1 MHSLRHALVLAALAI
16 IPLLGLIC
24 ADTATTPKT
33 PATNTTQA
41 KRKSSTSTKSKSATA
56 ARKTTGATRKT
67 GSTKK
72 GPSTAASRQARSR
85 QLQPTPERYKEI
97 QQALASKGYLSGEPS
112 GTWNQ
117 ESTDAMRRFQ
127 QDQNITASGKI
138 DSLSLIALGLGPKR
152 GPAPIPPGHAE
163 PKPEI
168 PPQPPAN
175 KLIPGT

>member
-1 MHSLRHALVLAALAI
+1 MHSLQHALAFAALAVV
-16 IPLLGLIC
+16 PLGLIV
-24 ADTATTPKT
+24 AETATTTKNT
-33 PATNTTQA
+33 EAKKKSTTAT
-41 KRKSSTSTKSKSATA
+41 KRKSATA
-56 ARKTTGATRKT
+56 TRKTTGATRKT
-67 GSTKK
+67 GTTKK
-72 GPSTAASRQARSR
+72 GPSTAASRQTWRAR

-152 GPAPIPPGHAE
+152 GPAPVPPGHPD
-163 PKPEI
+163 PKPET
-168 PPQPPAN
+168 PSQPPSN